1 MNKFIVITLILF
13 ATQGA
18 FAEGPLKKLIKK
30 ADTLLLK
37 RYNVIDYDTTYI
49 NRSPGK
55 IGLKA
60 WGTLS
65 GTSLRA
71 RGNGDKAHLT
81 TDARTTISLEFDY
94 YDLAL
99 EISTTP
105 RTFTGKNSDFELNFN
120 FYPRRFV
127 LDVNYQKAESG
138 AGYIDY
144 QGRHIDVEKGW
155 LKSQMLHID
164 FYYTFNYKKFSYD
177 APFYQFYMQKR
188 SAGSWLA
195 GISYL
200 GGTIRT
206 TGEMPS
212 GYPTA
217 YIKAQHV
224 GVGGGYAYN
233 FVASKHWLLHI
244 SFVPSIIV
252 WQNNSVEL
260 NGSSVK
266 SNTKFPTIELNGRT
280 GVVYYFNPR
289 HFIGAY
295 AIGNA
300 LIKRKS
306 YAEIMEDKWIAR
318 IFYGMRI

>member
-1 MNKFIVITLILF
+1 
-13 ATQGA
+13 
-18 FAEGPLKKLIKK
+18 
-30 ADTLLLK
+30 
-37 RYNVIDYDTTYI
+37 
-49 NRSPGK
+49 
-55 IGLKA
+55 
-60 WGTLS
+60 
-65 GTSLRA
+65 
-71 RGNGDKAHLT
+71 
-81 TDARTTISLEFDY
+81 
-94 YDLAL
+94 
-99 EISTTP
+99 
-105 RTFTGKNSDFELNFN
+105 
-120 FYPRRFV
+120 
-127 LDVNYQKAESG
+127 
-138 AGYIDY
+138 
-144 QGRHIDVEKGW
+144 
-155 LKSQMLHID
+155 MLHID

-200 GGTIRT
+200 GGTIKT

-266 SNTKFPTIELNGRT
+266 SNTKFPTIELNGRA

-300 LIKRKS
+300 LVKRKS